1 MSDNQNN
8 EIQSSA
14 GTFLKRL
21 REEKNLSIEDVS
33 TRLYLQPH
41 IIEALEQDDHESLP
55 TGTYVYGYL
64 QNYAKLL
71 DTPADQVVA
80 MYKEDITEQPEQ
92 VPQRQPKPTPA
103 QSIKWPYAILYLV
116 IFAALLLPFTWWRSQ
131 YTQEATISAGAGGN
145 RSGGNAATTG
155 LSYPVTIVEHP
166 DTPFYRAPNTERAA
180 SAQQPGLQATNP
192 DREFDSPADSYDGNK
207 ITTGIGPDSIR
218 IVLTDD
224 CWIEIFDANNDKV
237 FYDLA
242 RSNQILV
249 LNGTAPFSVLLGN
262 AEAAAVEFNAMP
274 IDTTPY
280 MSRIGM
286 ARFVLGEEQAG
297 R

>member
-8 EIQSSA
+8 EIRSTA

-33 TRLYLQPH
+33 NRLYLQAH

-92 VPQRQPKPTPA
+92 VPQRQPKPKTE
-103 QSIKWPYAILYLV
+103 QSNKWPYAILYLV
-116 IFAALLLPFTWWRSQ
+116 VFAALLLPFTWWRSQ
-131 YTQEATISAGAGGN
+131 YTQEATMAAGN
-145 RSGGNAATTG
+145 RPGGNAAVTSA
-155 LSYPVTIVEHP
+155 LDYPVTIVEHP

-180 SAQQPGLQATNP
+180 SARQPGLQATNP
-192 DREFDSPADSYDGNK
+192 DREFDSPADPYDGNT

-218 IVLTDD
+218 LVLTDD
-224 CWIEIFDANNDKV
+224 CWIEIFDANNEKV

-242 RSNQILV
+242 RSDQILV
-249 LNGTAPFSVLLGN
+249 LNGAAPFSVLLGN
-262 AEAAAVEFNAMP
+262 AEAAAVEFNAVP
-274 IDTTPY
+274 VDTSPY
-280 MSRIGM
+280 RSRIGM
-286 ARFVLGEEQAG
+286 ARFVLGGEQAG

>member
-92 VPQRQPKPTPA
+92 VPQRQPKPKPA

>member
-1 MSDNQNN
+1 MSDNRKN
-8 EIQSSA
+8 EIQTSV
-14 GTFLKRL
+14 GVYLRRL

-41 IIEALEQDDHESLP
+41 IIEALEQDDHERLP

-80 MYKEDITEQPEQ
+80 MYKEDITEQPEP
-92 VPQRQPKPTPA
+92 VPERQPKPKPE
-103 QSIKWPYAILYLV
+103 QLNKWPYTILYLV
-116 IFAALLLPFTWWRSQ
+116 IFVALLLPFTWWRSQ
-131 YTQEATISAGAGGN
+131 YTQEAAISAGTA
-145 RSGGNAATTG
+145 GGNAATSH

-166 DTPFYRAPNTERAA
+166 DTPFYRAPNTEQA
-180 SAQQPGLQATNP
+180 AQQPDLQAANP
-192 DREFDSPADSYDGNK
+192 DRDFDSPADPYAGNTT
-207 ITTGIGPDSIR
+207 TTGIGPDSIR
-218 IVLTDD
+218 IVLMDD
-224 CWIEIFDANNDKV
+224 CWIEIFDANNEKV

-242 RSNQILV
+242 RSDQILV

-262 AEAAAVEFNAMP
+262 AEAVLVEFNAAP
-274 IDTTPY
+274 FDTTPY

>member
-8 EIQSSA
+8 EIRSTA

-33 TRLYLQPH
+33 NRLYLQAH

-80 MYKEDITEQPEQ
+80 MYKDDITEQPEQ
-92 VPQRQPKPTPA
+92 VPQRQPKPKIE
-103 QSIKWPYAILYLV
+103 QSNKWPYTMLYLV
-116 IFAALLLPFTWWRSQ
+116 VFAALLLPFTWWRSQ
-131 YTQEATISAGAGGN
+131 YTQEATMAAGN
-145 RSGGNAATTG
+145 RPGGNAAVTSA
-155 LSYPVTIVEHP
+155 LDYPVTIVEHP

-180 SAQQPGLQATNP
+180 SVQQPGLQATNP
-192 DREFDSPADSYDGNK
+192 GREFDSPADPYDGNTT
-207 ITTGIGPDSIR
+207 TTGIGPDSIR
-218 IVLTDD
+218 LVLTDD
-224 CWIEIFDANNDKV
+224 CWIEIFDANNEKV

-242 RSNQILV
+242 RSDQILV

-262 AEAAAVEFNAMP
+262 GEAAVVEFNAVP
-274 IDTTPY
+274 FDTAPY